1 MKKPAPA
8 PLLDAPKPAPAGPN
22 VVKEWFDLHA
32 ARGMA
37 APGFDRGKDAKA
49 AREIGEIVPDA
60 LERAQVLKLFLIDE
74 DKFVEGH
81 ALQKLPLRV
90 HKYLSRVRGQSVA
103 ASGERKIK
111 PRWLQEQEQ
120 MESARVARIV
130 AAFAP
135 WSYDDYKAVRNTI
148 TRCGGWY
155 GEILDIIMARVF
167 EACKIE
173 DDNAIYDAIAAYSDK
188 AWHKGARVK
197 CGPLRWVPEWELN
210 AHEVFSEVEYQTH
223 KRHGR
228 RIEPTEC
235 GFLVSSVE
243 AQMPL
248 EDVIHEFVLAQEAV
262 ARGAKPRAVRVPEF
276 AK

>member
-103 ASGERKIK
+103 ANGERKIK

-120 MESARVARIV
+120 MEAARVAALLERY
-130 AAFAP
+130 AP
-135 WSYDDYKAVRNTI
+135 WTYQDILAVKDTI

-155 GEILDIIMARVF
+155 GKILKDIVFPLVF
-167 EACKIE
+167 EACKV
-173 DDNAIYDAIAAYSDK
+173 DDEHAIYGAIVAYSDK
-188 AWHKGARVK
+188 SLKLGRAG
-197 CGPLRWVPEWELN
+197 GPLRYCPEFDCTVYQ
-210 AHEVFSEVEYQTH
+210 AFSRIEYQIH

-228 RIEPTEC
+228 RIDATEC
-235 GFLVSSVE
+235 GFLVSPVE